1 MRETIL
7 GAEARLVGRAHITW
21 GLKGLVKCLSLSPL
35 SCGKLIKGRK
45 KIPFSPSFVGVVCK
59 LYICERFTG
68 TLKHTEDGSCSD
80 KICTA
85 RRTADGTFGT

>member
-7 GAEARLVGRAHITW
+7 GAEARLLGRAHITW

-45 KIPFSPSFVGVVCK
+45 KIPFSPS
-59 LYICERFTG
+59 LN
-68 TLKHTEDGSCSD
+68 LALSCGNQQSGFLRT
-80 KICTA
+80 TA
-85 RRTADGTFGT
+85 FKSPLVSCP